1 MFLSSPGRRHR
12 RPPVTRSVLERRLE
26 DRLREA
32 SLYLNER
39 LSAVS
44 RRRLRLVLLVST
56 AAWGA
61 ACVAITCHGLGDTQK
76 VPASASRLSRPVVR
90 NGGLPPD
97 SGLTRAK
104 ARLARTRDYLDS
116 VREQDP
122 ERYDHLREARPA
134 LFDSLN
140 QIQDIL
146 SR

>member
-1 MFLSSPGRRHR
+1 MFFSLPGRRHR
-12 RPPVTRSVLERRLE
+12 RPPVTRSVLEGHLE
-26 DRLREA
+26 DRLRKA

-44 RRRLRLVLLVST
+44 RRRLRLALLIAT

-61 ACVAITCHGLGDTQK
+61 ACVAITCHGLGGTQE
-76 VPASASRLSRPVVR
+76 VPSLPWLSLAVER
-90 NGGLPPD
+90 NESLPPD

-116 VREQDP
+116 VRAQDP
-122 ERYDHLREARPA
+122 ERYGHLREERPA
-134 LFDSLN
+134 LFDSLH